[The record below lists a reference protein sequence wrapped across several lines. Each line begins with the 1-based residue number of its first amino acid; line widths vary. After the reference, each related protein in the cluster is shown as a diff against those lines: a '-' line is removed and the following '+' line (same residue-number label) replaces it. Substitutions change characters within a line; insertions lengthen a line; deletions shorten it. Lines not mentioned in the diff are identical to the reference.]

1 MKVIAMPNIKP
12 IKCSDCG
19 CEYECEQGDELVK
32 VNKRN
37 YWGGIPNA
45 FLYFLKC
52 PVCGRTNELRFDEEE
67 VKEAERYEV

>member
-19 CEYECEQGDELVK
+19 CEYEYEQGDELVK
-32 VNKRN
+32 VKKRD
-37 YWGGIPNA
+37 YWGDIPGA

-52 PVCGRTNELRFDEEE
+52 PFCGRTNELCFDEEE